1 MSNNIRNITIIAHV
15 DHGKTTMIDNLMK
28 QSGSFRENEVVDERL
43 MDSGELEK
51 ERGITILAKP
61 ASIDWQDTRVNIIDT
76 PGHRDFAAEVER
88 VLSMA
93 DGALLLIDSA
103 EGVMPQTKFVLAKA
117 LKQGLKPIVVINKLD
132 KADQRA
138 NEVLDET
145 FDLFVSLDAN
155 EEQLDFPVMYASGRS
170 GWASKEVDGPRENLH
185 PLLDLIIEH
194 VKPAELDKTK
204 PFAMLSTLLYAD
216 SFLGRSLVGKIS
228 QGTAK
233 ANQAIKAINLKGE
246 KVDEG
251 RLTKIFRYEGTKK
264 VPIEVGEAGDIV
276 VIAGLEKANVADTI
290 CDLEVNDPLPATPI
304 DPPTMSITISVNSS
318 PLAGTEG
325 KKLTSTQIRD
335 RLVTEAQ
342 NNVGISFS
350 QNANV
355 DAFVISGR
363 GELML
368 EILLTQMRREG
379 FEMTVS
385 PPKVLY
391 QKDDNGNRLEPIE
404 EITVDVDEEFSSK
417 IIDSMNRRKGK
428 LLDLKDT
435 GKDKKR
441 LIFHAP
447 TRGLMGYTSRFLTLT
462 KGTGV
467 INRIF
472 HGYGK
477 FEGEMDGRKNGA
489 LISMANGKAVAFAI
503 FNLQARGEM
512 FVTHNDPVYEGMIVG
527 LAPKAGDMIINV
539 MKGKQLTNMRTQGT
553 DENVVLTPVRQM
565 SIAEQ
570 LSMLNTDEALEITP
584 KSLRLRKAI
593 LNPNDR
599 KKYYARHRWVGS
611 NQKSPSYNIY
621 KTYAFNF

>member
-61 ASIDWQDTRVNIIDT
+61 ASINWQDSRVNIIDT

-155 EEQLDFPVMYASGRS
+155 EEQLDFPVLYASGRS

-194 VKPAELDKTK
+194 VQPAELDKTK

-216 SFLGRSLVGKIS
+216 SFLGRSLVGRIS

-233 ANQAIKAINLKGE
+233 ANQPIKAINLKGE

-251 RLTKIFRYEGTKK
+251 KLTKIFRYEGTKK
-264 VPIEVGEAGDIV
+264 VPIEIGEAGDIV

-290 CDLEVNDPLPATPI
+290 CDPELNDPIPATPI

-335 RLVTEAQ
+335 RLVSEAQ
-342 NNVGISFS
+342 NNVGITFS
-350 QNANV
+350 QNTNV
-355 DAFVISGR
+355 DSFVISGR

-391 QKDDNGNRLEPIE
+391 QKDKVGNKLEPIE
-404 EITVDVDEEFSSK
+404 EITVDLDEEYSSK

-441 LIFHAP
+441 LVFHAP

-489 LISMANGKAVAFAI
+489 LISMSTGKAVAFAI

-512 FVTHNDPVYEGMIVG
+512 FVTHNDSVYEGMIVG
-527 LAPKAGDMIINV
+527 LTPKPGDMIINV

-593 LNPNDR
+593 LNPHDR
-599 KKYYARHRWVGS
+599 KRS
-611 NQKSPSYNIY
+611 EKSG
-621 KTYAFNF
+621 TAA

>member
-1 MSNNIRNITIIAHV
+1 MNIIKNLAIIAHV
-15 DHGKTTMIDNLMK
+15 DHGKTTLIDNLLK
-28 QSGSFRENEVVDERL
+28 QCGIFRENQEVTERV
-43 MDSGELEK
+43 MDSNDLEK

-61 ASIDWQDTRVNIIDT
+61 ASINWQDSRINIIDT

-155 EEQLDFPVMYASGRS
+155 EEQLDFPVLYASGRS
-170 GWASKEVDGPRENLH
+170 GWADKEVDGPRENLH
-185 PLLDLIIEH
+185 PLLDLIMEH

-216 SFLGRSLVGKIS
+216 SFLGRSLVGRIS

-233 ANQAIKAINLKGE
+233 ANQPIKAINLKGE

-251 RLTKIFRYEGTKK
+251 KLTKIFRYEGTKK

-290 CDLEVNDPLPATPI
+290 CDPEVNDPIPATPI

-342 NNVGISFS
+342 NNVGITFS

-355 DAFVISGR
+355 DSFIISGR

-391 QKDDNGNRLEPIE
+391 KKDENGNKLEPIE
-404 EITVDVDEEFSSK
+404 EITVDLDEEFSSK

-467 INRIF
+467 INRLF

-489 LISMANGKAVAFAI
+489 LISMATGKAVAFAI

-527 LAPKAGDMIINV
+527 LAPKPGDMIINV

-599 KKYYARHRWVGS
+599 KK
-611 NQKSPSYNIY
+611 NEKSSTPL
-621 KTYAFNF
+621 

>member
-1 MSNNIRNITIIAHV
+1 MISKIINITIIAHV
-15 DHGKTTMIDNLMK
+15 DHGKTTLIDNLMK

-61 ASIDWQDTRVNIIDT
+61 ASINWKDSRINIIDT

-138 NEVLDET
+138 DEVLNET

-155 EEQLDFPVMYASGRS
+155 EEQLDFPVIYASGRS
-170 GWASKEVDGPRENLH
+170 GWASNEIDGPRENLN
-185 PLLDLIIEH
+185 PLLDLVIDH
-194 VKPAELDKTK
+194 VKPAELDKSK

-216 SFLGRSLVGKIS
+216 SFLGRSLVGRIS

-233 ANQAIKAINLKGE
+233 ANQQIKAINLDGV

-276 VIAGLEKANVADTI
+276 VIAGLENANVADTI
-290 CDLEVNDPLPATPI
+290 CDTEVDTPIQATPI
-304 DPPTMSITISVNSS
+304 DPPTMSIKITVNSS

-325 KKLTSTQIRD
+325 KKLTSTQIRE
-335 RLVTEAQ
+335 RLVQEAQ

-350 QNANV
+350 ENDNK
-355 DAFVISGR
+355 DSFEISGR

-385 PPKVLY
+385 PPRVLF
-391 QKDDNGNRLEPIE
+391 QKNEKGEKLEPIE
-404 EITVDVDEEFSSK
+404 EITMDLDEEFSSK
-417 IIDSMNRRKGK
+417 VIDSMNKRKGK
-428 LLDLKDT
+428 LIDLKDT
-435 GKDKKR
+435 GKNKKR

-447 TRGLMGYTSRFLTLT
+447 TRGLMGYTSRFLTIT

-472 HGYGK
+472 HSYGK
-477 FEGEMDGRKNGA
+477 FEGDMEGRRNGA
-489 LISMANGKAVAFAI
+489 LISMEQGKAVAFAI
-503 FNLQARGEM
+503 YNLQARGEM
-512 FVTHNDPVYEGMIVG
+512 FVTHNDPVYSGMIVG
-527 LAPKAGDMIINV
+527 LSPKPGDMIINV
-539 MKGKQLTNMRTQGT
+539 MKGKKLTNMRTQGT
-553 DENVVLTPVRQM
+553 DENVVLTPVRKM

-570 LSMLNTDEALEITP
+570 LSMLNSDEALEITP
-584 KSLRLRKAI
+584 NSCRLRKAV
-593 LNPNDR
+593 LDPHER
-599 KKYYARHRWVGS
+599 KKLSKLSEAS
-611 NQKSPSYNIY
+611 
-621 KTYAFNF
+621 

>member
-1 MSNNIRNITIIAHV
+1 MKNNIRNITIIAHV
-15 DHGKTTMIDNLMK
+15 DHGKTTMIDTLMK

-61 ASIDWQDTRVNIIDT
+61 ASINWKDSRINIIDT

-117 LKQGLKPIVVINKLD
+117 LKQGLRPIVIINKLD

-138 NEVLDET
+138 DEVLDET

-155 EEQLDFPVMYASGRS
+155 EEQLDFPVLYASGRS

-194 VKPAELDKTK
+194 VNPAELDKTK

-233 ANQAIKAINLKGE
+233 ANQPIKAINLKGE

-350 QNANV
+350 QNNNV

-385 PPKVLY
+385 PPKVLF
-391 QKDDNGNRLEPIE
+391 QKDENGNRMEPIE
-404 EITVDVDEEFSSK
+404 EITVDLDEEFSSK

-599 KKYYARHRWVGS
+599 KK
-611 NQKSPSYNIY
+611 NEKSSTPL
-621 KTYAFNF
+621 

>member
-61 ASIDWQDTRVNIIDT
+61 ASIDWQNTRINIIDT

-132 KADQRA
+132 KTDQRA
-138 NEVLDET
+138 DEVLDET

-170 GWASKEVDGPRENLH
+170 GWADKEVDGPRENLH

-194 VKPAELDKTK
+194 VKPADLDKTK

-233 ANQAIKAINLKGE
+233 ANQPIKAINLKGE

-290 CDLEVNDPLPATPI
+290 CDLEVNDPIPATPI

-527 LAPKAGDMIINV
+527 LAPKPGDMIINV

-593 LNPNDR
+593 LNPTER
-599 KKYYARHRWVGS
+599 KK
-611 NQKSPSYNIY
+611 NEKSGTPL
-621 KTYAFNF
+621 

>member
-1 MSNNIRNITIIAHV
+1 MTTSIRNITIIAHV
-15 DHGKTTMIDNLMK
+15 DHGKTTLIDNLMK

-61 ASIDWQDTRVNIIDT
+61 ASINWKDSRINIIDT

-138 NEVLDET
+138 DEVLNET

-155 EEQLDFPVMYASGRS
+155 EEQLDFPVIYASGRS
-170 GWASKEVDGPRENLH
+170 GWASNEIDGPRENLN
-185 PLLDLIIEH
+185 PLLDLVIDH
-194 VKPAELDKTK
+194 VKPAEFDKSK

-216 SFLGRSLVGKIS
+216 SFLGRSLVGRIS

-233 ANQAIKAINLKGE
+233 ANQQIKAINLDGE

-290 CDLEVNDPLPATPI
+290 CDTEVDIPIQATPI
-304 DPPTMSITISVNSS
+304 DPPTMSIKITVNSS

-325 KKLTSTQIRD
+325 KKLTSTQIRE
-335 RLVTEAQ
+335 RLVQEAQ

-350 QNANV
+350 ENDNK
-355 DAFVISGR
+355 DSFEISGR

-385 PPKVLY
+385 PPRVLF
-391 QKDDNGNRLEPIE
+391 QKNENGEKLEPIE
-404 EITVDVDEEFSSK
+404 EITMDLDEEFSSK
-417 IIDSMNRRKGK
+417 VIDSMNKRKGK
-428 LLDLKDT
+428 LIDLKDT
-435 GKDKKR
+435 GKNKKR

-472 HGYGK
+472 HSYGK
-477 FEGEMDGRKNGA
+477 FEGDMEGRRNGA
-489 LISMANGKAVAFAI
+489 LISMEQGKAVAFAI
-503 FNLQARGEM
+503 YNLQARGEM
-512 FVTHNDPVYEGMIVG
+512 FVTHNDPVYSGMIVG
-527 LAPKAGDMIINV
+527 LSPKPGDMIINV
-539 MKGKQLTNMRTQGT
+539 MKGKKLTNMRTQGT
-553 DENVVLTPVRQM
+553 DENVVLTPVRKM

-570 LSMLNTDEALEITP
+570 LSMLNSDEALEITP
-584 KSLRLRKAI
+584 NSCRLRKAV
-593 LNPNDR
+593 LDPHER
-599 KKYYARHRWVGS
+599 KKLSKLSEAS
-611 NQKSPSYNIY
+611 
-621 KTYAFNF
+621 

>member
-1 MSNNIRNITIIAHV
+1 MINNIRNITIIAHV
-15 DHGKTTMIDNLMK
+15 DHGKTTMIDSLMK
-28 QSGSFRENEVVDERL
+28 QSGLFRENEIVEERL

-61 ASIDWQDTRVNIIDT
+61 ASINWKKSRINIIDT

-103 EGVMPQTKFVLAKA
+103 EGVMPQTKFVLSKA
-117 LKQGLKPIVVINKLD
+117 LKQGLKPIVIINKLD
-132 KADQRA
+132 KPDQRA
-138 NEVLDET
+138 EEVLDET

-155 EEQLDFPVMYASGRS
+155 EEQLDFPVLYASGRS
-170 GWASKEVDGPRENLH
+170 GWASKEVDGSKENLH
-185 PLLDLIIEH
+185 PLLDLILEH
-194 VKPAELDKTK
+194 VKPDELDDSK

-216 SFLGRSLVGKIS
+216 TFLGRSLVGKIS

-233 ANQAIKAINLKGE
+233 ANQQIKAINLQGE
-246 KVDEG
+246 KIDEG

-264 VPIEVGEAGDIV
+264 VPIEVGVAGDIV

-290 CDLEVNDPLPATPI
+290 CNLEVKDPIPATPI
-304 DPPTMSITISVNSS
+304 DPPTMSIKVTVNSS
-318 PLAGTEG
+318 PFAGIEG

-335 RLVTEAQ
+335 RLILEAQ
-342 NNVGISFS
+342 NNVGITFS
-350 QNANV
+350 ENENN
-355 DAFVISGR
+355 DAFEISGR

-391 QKDDNGNRLEPIE
+391 QQDENGNKLEPIE
-404 EITVDVDEEFSSK
+404 EITIDLDEEHSSK
-417 IIDSMNRRKGK
+417 VIDSMNRRKGK
-428 LLDLKDT
+428 LIDLKDT

-462 KGTGV
+462 KGNGV

-472 HGYGK
+472 HSYGK
-477 FEGEMDGRKNGA
+477 YEGEMEGRRNGA
-489 LISMANGKAVAFAI
+489 LISMETGKAVAFAI

-512 FVTHNDPVYEGMIVG
+512 FVTHNDPVYVGMIVG
-527 LAPKAGDMIINV
+527 LAPKSGDLQINV
-539 MKGKQLTNMRTQGT
+539 MKGKKLTNMRTQGT
-553 DENVVLTPVRQM
+553 DENVVLTPVRKM

-570 LSMLNTDEALEITP
+570 LSILNTDEALEITP
-584 KSLRLRKAI
+584 KSCRLRKAI
-593 LNPNDR
+593 LNPHER
-599 KKYYARHRWVGS
+599 KKSEKAS
-611 NQKSPSYNIY
+611 AS
-621 KTYAFNF
+621 AA

>member
-1 MSNNIRNITIIAHV
+1 MNNNILNITIIAHV
-15 DHGKTTMIDNLMK
+15 DHGKTTLIDNLMK
-28 QSGSFRENEVVDERL
+28 QSGSFRENEIVDERL

-61 ASIDWQDTRVNIIDT
+61 ASINWKNSRVNIIDT

-117 LKQGLKPIVVINKLD
+117 LRQGLKPIVVINKLD
-132 KADQRA
+132 KPVQRA
-138 NEVLDET
+138 NEVLEET

-155 EEQLDFPVMYASGRS
+155 EEQLDFPVLYASGRS
-170 GWASKEVDGPRENLH
+170 GWASKELDGPRENLN
-185 PLLDLIIEH
+185 PLLDLIIDQ
-194 VKPAELDKTK
+194 VKPTEFDKSK

-233 ANQAIKAINLKGE
+233 ANQQIKAINLQGE

-264 VPIEVGEAGDIV
+264 VFPIDVGEAGDIV
-276 VIAGLEKANVADTI
+276 IIAGLEKANVADTI
-290 CDLEVNDPLPATPI
+290 CDLDVNEPIAATPI
-304 DPPTMSITISVNSS
+304 DPPTMSITITVNSS
-318 PLAGTEG
+318 PLAGIEG

-335 RLVTEAQ
+335 RLVLEAQ
-342 NNVGISFS
+342 NNVGITFSENTGKDSFE
-350 QNANV
+350 
-355 DAFVISGR
+355 ISGR

-385 PPKVLY
+385 PPKVLFK
-391 QKDDNGNRLEPIE
+391 KDDNGNRLEPIE
-404 EITVDVDEEFSSK
+404 EITMDLDEEYSSK
-417 IIDSMNRRKGK
+417 VIDSMNRRKGK
-428 LLDLKDT
+428 LIDLKDT

-462 KGTGV
+462 KGNGV

-472 HGYGK
+472 HSYGK
-477 FEGEMDGRKNGA
+477 FEGEMEGRRNGA
-489 LISMANGKAVAFAI
+489 LISMEKGKAVAFAI
-503 FNLQARGEM
+503 YNLQARGEM
-512 FVTHNDPVYEGMIVG
+512 FVTHNDSVYAGMIVG
-527 LAPKAGDMIINV
+527 LAPKPGDMIINV
-539 MKGKQLTNMRTQGT
+539 MKGKKLTNMRTQGT
-553 DENVVLTPVRQM
+553 DENVVLTPVRKM

-570 LSMLNTDEALEITP
+570 LSMLNSDEALEITP
-584 KSLRLRKAI
+584 KSCRLRKAI
-593 LNPNDR
+593 LDPHER
-599 KKYYARHRWVGS
+599 KKS
-611 NQKSPSYNIY
+611 EKSGAAGGMPPGEMGGMGM
-621 KTYAFNF
+621 

>member
-1 MSNNIRNITIIAHV
+1 MTTSIRNITIIAHV
-15 DHGKTTMIDNLMK
+15 DHGKTTLIDNLMK
-28 QSGSFRENEVVDERL
+28 QSGSFRENDVVDDRL

-61 ASIDWQDTRVNIIDT
+61 ASINWKDSRINIIDT

-138 NEVLDET
+138 DEVLNET

-155 EEQLDFPVMYASGRS
+155 EEQLDFPVIYASGRS
-170 GWASKEVDGPRENLH
+170 GWASNEIDGPRENLN
-185 PLLDLIIEH
+185 PLLDLVIDH
-194 VKPAELDKTK
+194 VKPAEFDKSK

-216 SFLGRSLVGKIS
+216 SFLGRSLVGRIS

-233 ANQAIKAINLKGE
+233 ANQQIKAINLDGE

-290 CDLEVNDPLPATPI
+290 CDTEVDEPIQATPI
-304 DPPTMSITISVNSS
+304 DPPTMSIKITVNSS

-325 KKLTSTQIRD
+325 KKLTSTQIRE
-335 RLVTEAQ
+335 RLVQEAQ

-350 QNANV
+350 ENENK
-355 DAFVISGR
+355 DSFEISGR

-385 PPKVLY
+385 PPRVLF
-391 QKDDNGNRLEPIE
+391 QKNENGEKLEPIE
-404 EITVDVDEEFSSK
+404 EITMDLDEEFSSK
-417 IIDSMNRRKGK
+417 VIDSMNKRKGK
-428 LLDLKDT
+428 LIDLKDT
-435 GKDKKR
+435 GKNKKR

-472 HGYGK
+472 HSYGK
-477 FEGEMDGRKNGA
+477 FEGDMEGRRNGA
-489 LISMANGKAVAFAI
+489 LISMEQGKAVAFAI
-503 FNLQARGEM
+503 YNLQASGEM
-512 FVTHNDPVYEGMIVG
+512 FITHNDPVYSGMIVG
-527 LAPKAGDMIINV
+527 LSPKPGDMIINV
-539 MKGKQLTNMRTQGT
+539 MKGKKLTNMRTQGT
-553 DENVVLTPVRQM
+553 DENVVLTPVRKM

-570 LSMLNTDEALEITP
+570 LSMLNSDEALEITP
-584 KSLRLRKAI
+584 NSCRLRKAV
-593 LNPNDR
+593 LDPHER
-599 KKYYARHRWVGS
+599 KKLSKLSEAS
-611 NQKSPSYNIY
+611 
-621 KTYAFNF
+621 

>member
-61 ASIDWQDTRVNIIDT
+61 ASINWKNSRVNIIDT

-117 LKQGLKPIVVINKLD
+117 LKQGLKPIVIINKLD
-132 KADQRA
+132 KTDQRA

-155 EEQLDFPVMYASGRS
+155 EEQLDFPVLYASGRS

-185 PLLDLIIEH
+185 PLLDLILEH
-194 VKPAELDKTK
+194 VKPDELDKTK

-216 SFLGRSLVGKIS
+216 SFLGRSLVGRIS

-233 ANQAIKAINLKGE
+233 ANQPIKAINLKGE

-251 RLTKIFRYEGTKK
+251 KLTKIFRYEGTKK
-264 VPIEVGEAGDIV
+264 VPIDIGEAGDIV

-290 CDLEVNDPLPATPI
+290 CDPELNDPIPATPI

-335 RLVTEAQ
+335 RLITEAQ

-350 QNANV
+350 QNENV
-355 DAFVISGR
+355 DSFVISGR

-391 QKDDNGNRLEPIE
+391 QKDDAGNKLEPIE
-404 EITVDVDEEFSSK
+404 EITVDLDEEYSSK

-441 LIFHAP
+441 LVFHAP

-489 LISMANGKAVAFAI
+489 LISMSTGKAVAFAI

-527 LAPKAGDMIINV
+527 LTPKPGDMIINV

-593 LNPNDR
+593 LNPHDR
-599 KKYYARHRWVGS
+599 KRS
-611 NQKSPSYNIY
+611 EKSG
-621 KTYAFNF
+621 TAA

>member
-61 ASIDWQDTRVNIIDT
+61 ASIDWQGSRINIIDT

-155 EEQLDFPVMYASGRS
+155 EEQLDFPVLYASGRS
-170 GWASKEVDGPRENLH
+170 GWADKEVDGPRENLH
-185 PLLDLIIEH
+185 PLLDLIMEH

-216 SFLGRSLVGKIS
+216 SFLGRSLVGRIS

-233 ANQAIKAINLKGE
+233 ANQPIKAINLKGE

-251 RLTKIFRYEGTKK
+251 KLTKIFRYEGTKK

-290 CDLEVNDPLPATPI
+290 CDPEVNDPIPATPI

-335 RLVTEAQ
+335 RLVNEAQ

-350 QNANV
+350 QNTNV
-355 DAFVISGR
+355 DSFVISGR

-391 QKDDNGNRLEPIE
+391 QQDENGNKLEPIE
-404 EITVDVDEEFSSK
+404 EITVDLDEEFSSK
-417 IIDSMNRRKGK
+417 VIDSMNRRKGK

-489 LISMANGKAVAFAI
+489 LISMATGKAVAFAI

-527 LAPKAGDMIINV
+527 LTPKPGDMIINV

-593 LNPNDR
+593 LNPHDR
-599 KKYYARHRWVGS
+599 KK
-611 NQKSPSYNIY
+611 NEKSATPL
-621 KTYAFNF
+621 

>member
-15 DHGKTTMIDNLMK
+15 DHGKTTLIDNLMK
-28 QSGSFRENEVVDERL
+28 QSGSFRDNEIVDERL

-61 ASIDWQDTRVNIIDT
+61 ASINWKESRINIIDT

-93 DGALLLIDSA
+93 DGALLLIDSS

-132 KADQRA
+132 KPDQRA
-138 NEVLDET
+138 NEVLEET
-145 FDLFVSLDAN
+145 FDLFVNLNAN
-155 EEQLDFPVMYASGRS
+155 EEQLDFPVLYASGRS
-170 GWASKEVDGPRENLH
+170 GWASKEVEGSRENLN
-185 PLLDLIIEH
+185 PLLDLIIKH
-194 VKPAELDKTK
+194 VKPAEFDKEK

-216 SFLGRSLVGKIS
+216 NFLGRSLVGRIS
-228 QGTAK
+228 QGTAR
-233 ANQAIKAINLKGE
+233 ANQKIKALNLEGN

-264 VPIEVGEAGDIV
+264 VPIEIGEAGDIV
-276 VIAGLEKANVADTI
+276 IIAGLEKANVADTI
-290 CDLEVNDPLPATPI
+290 CDIEVYEPIPATPI
-304 DPPTMSITISVNSS
+304 DPPTMSITITVNSS

-335 RLVTEAQ
+335 RLILEAQ

-350 QNANV
+350 ENKGR
-355 DAFVISGR
+355 DAFEISGR

-385 PPKVLY
+385 PPKVLF
-391 QKDDNGNRLEPIE
+391 KENTNGEKLEPME
-404 EITVDVDEEFSSK
+404 EITMDLDEEYSSK
-417 IIDSMNRRKGK
+417 VIDSMNRRKGK
-428 LLDLKDT
+428 LIELKDT
-435 GKDKKR
+435 GKNKKR

-447 TRGLMGYTSRFLTLT
+447 TRGLMGYTSRYLTLT
-462 KGTGV
+462 KGNGV

-472 HGYGK
+472 HSYGK
-477 FEGEMDGRKNGA
+477 FEGNMEGRRNGA
-489 LISMANGKAVAFAI
+489 LISMDQGKAVAFAI

-512 FVTHNDPVYEGMIVG
+512 FITHNDPVYEGMIVG
-527 LAPKAGDMIINV
+527 FSPKPGDMIINV
-539 MKGKQLTNMRTQGT
+539 MKGKKLTNMRTQGT
-553 DENVVLTPVRQM
+553 DENVVLTPIRKM

-584 KSLRLRKAI
+584 KSCRLRKAI
-593 LNPNDR
+593 LNPHER
-599 KKYYARHRWVGS
+599 KKNEKILA
-611 NQKSPSYNIY
+611 NIQ
-621 KTYAFNF
+621 N

>member
-61 ASIDWQDTRVNIIDT
+61 ASIDWQGTRVNIIDT

-170 GWASKEVDGPRENLH
+170 GWADKEVDGPRENLH

-194 VKPAELDKTK
+194 VKPADLDKTK

-527 LAPKAGDMIINV
+527 LAPKPGDMIINV

-584 KSLRLRKAI
+584 KYLRLRKAI

-599 KKYYARHRWVGS
+599 KK
-611 NQKSPSYNIY
+611 NEKSGTPL
-621 KTYAFNF
+621 

>member
-1 MSNNIRNITIIAHV
+1 
-15 DHGKTTMIDNLMK
+15 MIDNLMK
-28 QSGSFRENEVVDERL
+28 QSGSFRENEVIDERL

-61 ASIDWQDTRVNIIDT
+61 AAIDWKGSRVNIIDT

-117 LKQGLKPIVVINKLD
+117 LKQGLKPIVIINKLD
-132 KADQRA
+132 KSDQRA

-155 EEQLDFPVMYASGRS
+155 EEQLDFPVLYASGRS
-170 GWASKEVDGPRENLH
+170 GWADKEVDGPRENLH

-194 VKPAELDKTK
+194 VKPDALDKTK

-233 ANQAIKAINLKGE
+233 ANQPIKAINLKGE

-264 VPIEVGEAGDIV
+264 VPIEIGEAGDIV
-276 VIAGLEKANVADTI
+276 IIAGLEKANVADTI
-290 CDLEVNDPLPATPI
+290 CDPEVNDPIPATPI

-335 RLVTEAQ
+335 RLVMEAQ

-350 QNANV
+350 QNSNV
-355 DAFVISGR
+355 DSFVISGR

-391 QKDDNGNRLEPIE
+391 QRDEDGHKLEPIE
-404 EITVDVDEEFSSK
+404 EITVDLDEEFSSK

-428 LLDLKDT
+428 LLELKDT

-467 INRIF
+467 INRLF
-472 HGYGK
+472 HGFGK

-489 LISMANGKAVAFAI
+489 LISMSNGKAVAFAI

-599 KKYYARHRWVGS
+599 KK
-611 NQKSPSYNIY
+611 NEKSGTPL
-621 KTYAFNF
+621 

>member
-1 MSNNIRNITIIAHV
+1 MSQNIRNITIIAHV
-15 DHGKTTMIDNLMK
+15 DHGKTTLIDNLMK
-28 QSGSFRENEVVDERL
+28 QSGSFRENEVIDERV

-61 ASIDWQDTRVNIIDT
+61 TSINWKDTRINIIDT

-88 VLSMA
+88 VLSLA
-93 DGALLLIDSA
+93 DGALLLVDSS
-103 EGVMPQTKFVLAKA
+103 EGVMPQTKFVLSKA
-117 LKQGLKPIVVINKLD
+117 LKQGMKPIVVINKLD
-132 KADQRA
+132 KSDQRA
-138 NEVLDET
+138 DEVLNET

-155 EEQLDFPVMYASGRS
+155 EEQLDFPVLYASGRS
-170 GWASKEVDGPRENLH
+170 GWASKDVDGPRENLH
-185 PLLDLIIEH
+185 PLLDLVLDH
-194 VKPAELDKTK
+194 VKPSEFDRSK

-216 SFLGRSLVGKIS
+216 NFLGRSLVGRIS

-233 ANQAIKAINLKGE
+233 ANQQIKAINLEGK

-264 VPIEVGEAGDIV
+264 VPIEIGEAGDIV

-290 CDLEVNDPLPATPI
+290 CDLEVNEPIKATPI
-304 DPPTMSITISVNSS
+304 DPPTMSIKITVNSS

-335 RLVTEAQ
+335 RLILEAQ

-350 QNANV
+350 ENSNK
-355 DAFVISGR
+355 DAFEISGR

-385 PPKVLY
+385 PPKVLF
-391 QKDDNGNRLEPIE
+391 KTDNNCNKLEPIE
-404 EITVDVDEEFSSK
+404 EITMDIDEEYSSK

-428 LLDLKDT
+428 LIELKDT
-435 GKDKKR
+435 GKNKKR

-472 HGYGK
+472 HSYGE
-477 FEGEMDGRKNGA
+477 FEGDMEGRRNGA
-489 LISMANGKAVAFAI
+489 LISMDQGKAVAFSI

-512 FVTHNDPVYEGMIVG
+512 FVTHNDPVYTGMIVG
-527 LAPKAGDMIINV
+527 LAPKPGDMIINV
-539 MKGKQLTNMRTQGT
+539 MKGKKLTNMRTQGT
-553 DENVVLTPVRQM
+553 DENIVLTPVRQM

-584 KSLRLRKAI
+584 KSCRLRKAI
-593 LNPNDR
+593 LDPHER
-599 KKYYARHRWVGS
+599 KRSEK
-611 NQKSPSYNIY
+611 NNLI
-621 KTYAFNF
+621 T

>member
-15 DHGKTTMIDNLMK
+15 DHGKTTMIDTLMK
-28 QSGSFRENEVVDERL
+28 QSGSFRENEIIEERL

-61 ASIDWQDTRVNIIDT
+61 ASINWKDSRINIIDT

-117 LKQGLKPIVVINKLD
+117 LKQGLKPIVIINKLD
-132 KADQRA
+132 KTDQRA
-138 NEVLDET
+138 DEVLDET

-155 EEQLDFPVMYASGRS
+155 EEQLDFPVLYASGRS
-170 GWASKEVDGPRENLH
+170 GWASKEVDGPRKNLH

-194 VKPAELDKTK
+194 VKPAELDKNK

-233 ANQAIKAINLKGE
+233 ANQQIKAINLQGE
-246 KVDEG
+246 KIDEG

-290 CDLEVNDPLPATPI
+290 CDPEVNEPITATPI

-335 RLVTEAQ
+335 RLITEAQ

-350 QNANV
+350 QNINV
-355 DAFVISGR
+355 DSFIISGR

-391 QKDDNGNRLEPIE
+391 KQDRNGNKLEPIE
-404 EITVDVDEEFSSK
+404 EITVDLDEEYSSK

-428 LLDLKDT
+428 LIDLKDT

-441 LIFHAP
+441 LLFHAP

-527 LAPKAGDMIINV
+527 LTPKPGDMIINV

-553 DENVVLTPVRQM
+553 DENVVLTPVRKM

-593 LNPNDR
+593 LNPHDR
-599 KKYYARHRWVGS
+599 KK
-611 NQKSPSYNIY
+611 NEKSGTPL
-621 KTYAFNF
+621 

>member
-1 MSNNIRNITIIAHV
+1 MSNNFRNITIIAHV

-28 QSGSFRENEVVDERL
+28 QSGSFRENEVIDERL

-61 ASIDWQDTRVNIIDT
+61 ASINWKDSRVNIIDT

-155 EEQLDFPVMYASGRS
+155 EEQLDFPVLYASGRS

-216 SFLGRSLVGKIS
+216 SFLGRSLVGRIS

-233 ANQAIKAINLKGE
+233 ANQPIKAINLKGE

-251 RLTKIFRYEGTKK
+251 KLTKIFRYEGTKK
-264 VPIEVGEAGDIV
+264 VPIEIGEAGDIV

-290 CDLEVNDPLPATPI
+290 CDPELNEPIPATPI

-335 RLVTEAQ
+335 RLVSEAQ
-342 NNVGISFS
+342 NNVGITFS

-355 DAFVISGR
+355 DSFVISGR

-391 QKDDNGNRLEPIE
+391 QKDEAGNKLEPIE
-404 EITVDVDEEFSSK
+404 EITVDLDEEFSSK

-435 GKDKKR
+435 GKNKKR
-441 LIFHAP
+441 LVFHAP

-489 LISMANGKAVAFAI
+489 LISMSTGKAVAFAI

-527 LAPKAGDMIINV
+527 LTPKPGDMIINV

-593 LNPNDR
+593 LNPHDR
-599 KKYYARHRWVGS
+599 KKS
-611 NQKSPSYNIY
+611 EKSG
-621 KTYAFNF
+621 AAA

>member
-1 MSNNIRNITIIAHV
+1 MNSEIRNITIIAHV
-15 DHGKTTMIDNLMK
+15 DHGKTTLIDSLMK

-61 ASIDWQDTRVNIIDT
+61 ASINWKNSRINIIDT

-103 EGVMPQTKFVLAKA
+103 EGVMPQTKFVLSKA
-117 LKQGLKPIVVINKLD
+117 LKQGLKPIVIINKLD
-132 KADQRA
+132 KPDQRA
-138 NEVLDET
+138 DEVLDET
-145 FDLFVSLDAN
+145 FDLFVNLEAN
-155 EEQLDFPVMYASGRS
+155 EEQLDFPVLYASGRS
-170 GWASKEVDGPRENLH
+170 GWACEEINGERKNLH
-185 PLLDLIIEH
+185 PLMDLIIKH
-194 VKPAELDKTK
+194 VSPPMFDKSK
-204 PFAMLSTLLYAD
+204 PFAMLSTLLYPD
-216 SFLGRSLVGKIS
+216 SFLGRSLIGRIS

-233 ANQAIKAINLKGE
+233 ANQYIKAIDLKGN
-246 KVDEG
+246 KIDEG

-264 VPIEVGEAGDIV
+264 VPIDTGEAGDIV

-290 CDLEVNDPLPATPI
+290 CDLDINDPILATPI
-304 DPPTMSITISVNSS
+304 DPPTMAIQITVNSS

-325 KKLTSTQIRD
+325 SKLTSTQIRD
-335 RLVTEAQ
+335 RLISEAQ

-350 QNANV
+350 ENDNK
-355 DAFVISGR
+355 DSFKISGR

-379 FEMTVS
+379 FELTVS
-385 PPKVLY
+385 PPKVLFKINDKGEK
-391 QKDDNGNRLEPIE
+391 QEPIE
-404 EITVDVDEEFSSK
+404 EITLDLDEEFSSR

-428 LLDLKDT
+428 LIDLKDT
-435 GKDKKR
+435 GKNKKR

-472 HGYGK
+472 HSYGD
-477 FEGEMDGRKNGA
+477 FEGDMDSRKNGA
-489 LISMANGKAVAFAI
+489 LISMDKGKAVAFAI

-512 FVTHNDPVYEGMIVG
+512 FVTHNDPVYAGMIVG
-527 LAPKAGDMIINV
+527 LTPKPGDLIINV
-539 MKGKQLTNMRTQGT
+539 MKGKKLTNMRTQGT
-553 DENVVLTPVRQM
+553 DENVVLTPVRKM

-570 LSMLNTDEALEITP
+570 LSILNSDEALEITP
-584 KSLRLRKAI
+584 KSCRLRKLI
-593 LNPNDR
+593 LDANER
-599 KKYYARHRWVGS
+599 KRFE
-611 NQKSPSYNIY
+611 KSKS
-621 KTYAFNF
+621 

>member
-1 MSNNIRNITIIAHV
+1 MENIIRNITIIAHV
-15 DHGKTTMIDNLMK
+15 DHGKTTLIDNLMK
-28 QSGSFRENEVVDERL
+28 QSGTFRENENIEERV

-61 ASIDWQDTRVNIIDT
+61 TSINWNDSRINIIDT

-88 VLSMA
+88 VLHMA

-103 EGVMPQTKFVLAKA
+103 EGVMPQTKFVLSKA

-132 KADQRA
+132 KPDQRA

-155 EEQLDFPVMYASGRS
+155 EEQLDFPVLYASGRS
-170 GWASKEVDGPRENLH
+170 GWASEEIDGPRENLQ
-185 PLLDLIIEH
+185 PLLNLIIKH
-194 VKPAELDKTK
+194 VKPSTFDKTK

-216 SFLGRSLVGKIS
+216 SFLGRSLVGRIA

-233 ANQAIKAINLKGE
+233 ANQQIKAINLDGK

-264 VPIEVGEAGDIV
+264 VPIEEGEAGDIV
-276 VIAGLEKANVADTI
+276 IIAGLEKANVADTI
-290 CDLEVNDPLPATPI
+290 CDLSINDPIDATPI
-304 DPPTMSITISVNSS
+304 DPPTMSITITVNSS

-325 KKLTSTQIRD
+325 KKLTSTQIRE
-335 RLVTEAQ
+335 RLILEAE
-342 NNVGISFS
+342 NNVGINFEE
-350 QNANV
+350 NENK

-385 PPKVLY
+385 PPKVLIK
-391 QKDDNGNRLEPIE
+391 KDDQGNKLEPIE
-404 EITVDVDEEFSSK
+404 EITVDVDEEYSSK

-428 LLDLKDT
+428 LIDLKDT
-435 GKDKKR
+435 GKNKKR
-441 LIFHAP
+441 LIFYAP

-472 HGYGK
+472 RSYEDYTGDM
-477 FEGEMDGRKNGA
+477 EGRRNGA
-489 LISMANGKAVAFAI
+489 LISMENGKAVAFAI

-512 FVTHNDPVYEGMIVG
+512 FDTHNDPVYEGMIVG
-527 LAPKAGDMIINV
+527 LSSKSGDLEINV
-539 MKGKQLTNMRTQGT
+539 LKGKKLTNMRTQGT
-553 DENVVLTPVRQM
+553 DENVVLTPVRKM
-565 SIAEQ
+565 AIAEQ

-584 KSLRLRKAI
+584 KSCRLRKLI
-593 LNPNDR
+593 LDPHER
-599 KKYYARHRWVGS
+599 KRLSRDKAS
-611 NQKSPSYNIY
+611 
-621 KTYAFNF
+621 

>member
-61 ASIDWQDTRVNIIDT
+61 ASINWQDSRVNIIDT

-155 EEQLDFPVMYASGRS
+155 EEQLDFPVLYASGRS

-185 PLLDLIIEH
+185 PLLDLIIKH
-194 VKPAELDKTK
+194 VQPAELDKTK

-216 SFLGRSLVGKIS
+216 SFLGRSLVGRIS

-233 ANQAIKAINLKGE
+233 ANQPIKAINLKGE

-251 RLTKIFRYEGTKK
+251 KLTKIFRYEGTKK
-264 VPIEVGEAGDIV
+264 VPIEIGEAGDIV

-290 CDLEVNDPLPATPI
+290 CDPELNDPIPATPI

-335 RLVTEAQ
+335 RLVSEAQ
-342 NNVGISFS
+342 NNVGITFS
-350 QNANV
+350 QNTNV
-355 DAFVISGR
+355 DSFVISGR

-391 QKDDNGNRLEPIE
+391 QKDEVGNKLEPIE
-404 EITVDVDEEFSSK
+404 EITVDLDEEYSSK

-441 LIFHAP
+441 LVFHAP

-489 LISMANGKAVAFAI
+489 LISMSTGKAVAFAI

-512 FVTHNDPVYEGMIVG
+512 FVTHNDSVYEGMIVG
-527 LAPKAGDMIINV
+527 LTPKPGDMIINV

-593 LNPNDR
+593 LNPHDR
-599 KKYYARHRWVGS
+599 KRS
-611 NQKSPSYNIY
+611 EKSG
-621 KTYAFNF
+621 TAA

>member
-61 ASIDWQDTRVNIIDT
+61 ASIDWQNSRVNIIDT

-216 SFLGRSLVGKIS
+216 SFLGRSLVGRIS

-233 ANQAIKAINLKGE
+233 ANQPIKAINLKGE
-246 KVDEG
+246 KIDEG
-251 RLTKIFRYEGTKK
+251 KLTKIFRYEGTKK

-290 CDLEVNDPLPATPI
+290 CDPELNDPIPATPI

-335 RLVTEAQ
+335 RLISEAQ
-342 NNVGISFS
+342 NNVGITFS
-350 QNANV
+350 QNTNV
-355 DAFVISGR
+355 DSFVISGR

-391 QKDDNGNRLEPIE
+391 QQDESGNKLEPIE
-404 EITVDVDEEFSSK
+404 EITVDLDEEFSSK

-489 LISMANGKAVAFAI
+489 LISMATGKAVAFAI

-527 LAPKAGDMIINV
+527 LAPKPGDMIINV

-553 DENVVLTPVRQM
+553 DENVVLTPVRKM

-593 LNPNDR
+593 LNPNER
-599 KKYYARHRWVGS
+599 KK
-611 NQKSPSYNIY
+611 NEKSSTPL
-621 KTYAFNF
+621 

>member
-1 MSNNIRNITIIAHV
+1 MANNIRNITIIAHV

-61 ASIDWQDTRVNIIDT
+61 ASIDWQGSRVNIIDT

-117 LKQGLKPIVVINKLD
+117 LKQGLRPIVVINKLD

-138 NEVLDET
+138 DEVLDET

-155 EEQLDFPVMYASGRS
+155 EDQLDFPVLYASGRS

-194 VKPAELDKTK
+194 VNPAELDKTK

-276 VIAGLEKANVADTI
+276 IIAGLEKANVADTI
-290 CDLEVNDPLPATPI
+290 CDPEVNEPLPATPI

-325 KKLTSTQIRD
+325 KKLTSTQIKD
-335 RLVTEAQ
+335 RLISEAQ
-342 NNVGISFS
+342 NNVGITFS

-355 DAFVISGR
+355 DSFVISGR

-391 QKDDNGNRLEPIE
+391 QQDESGNKLEPIE
-404 EITVDVDEEFSSK
+404 EITVDLDEEFSSK

-472 HGYGK
+472 HGFGK

-489 LISMANGKAVAFAI
+489 LISMSNGKAVAFAI

-599 KKYYARHRWVGS
+599 KK
-611 NQKSPSYNIY
+611 NEKSSTPL
-621 KTYAFNF
+621 

>member
-1 MSNNIRNITIIAHV
+1 MANNITNITIIAHV

-61 ASIDWQDTRVNIIDT
+61 ASIDWQDTRINIIDT

-88 VLSMA
+88 VLCMA

-117 LKQGLKPIVVINKLD
+117 LKQGLKPIVIINKLD

-155 EEQLDFPVMYASGRS
+155 EEQLDFPVLYASGRS

-233 ANQAIKAINLKGE
+233 ANQQIKAINLNGE

-276 VIAGLEKANVADTI
+276 IIAGLEKANVADTI
-290 CDLEVNDPLPATPI
+290 CDLEVTEPIHATPI

-335 RLVTEAQ
+335 RLIMEAQ

-350 QNANV
+350 QNNNV

-391 QKDDNGNRLEPIE
+391 QKDENGNKLEPIE
-404 EITVDVDEEFSSK
+404 EITVDLDEEFSSK

-472 HGYGK
+472 HGFGK

-489 LISMANGKAVAFAI
+489 LISMSNGKAVAFAI

-593 LNPNDR
+593 LNPTDR
-599 KKYYARHRWVGS
+599 KK
-611 NQKSPSYNIY
+611 NEKSGTPL
-621 KTYAFNF
+621 

>member
-1 MSNNIRNITIIAHV
+1 MTTSIRNITIIAHV
-15 DHGKTTMIDNLMK
+15 DHGKTTLIDNLMK

-61 ASIDWQDTRVNIIDT
+61 ASINWKDSRINIIDT

-138 NEVLDET
+138 DEVLNET

-155 EEQLDFPVMYASGRS
+155 EEQLDFPVIYASGRS
-170 GWASKEVDGPRENLH
+170 GWASNEIDGPRENLN
-185 PLLDLIIEH
+185 PLLDLVIDH
-194 VKPAELDKTK
+194 VKPAEFDKSK

-216 SFLGRSLVGKIS
+216 SFLGRSLVGRIS

-233 ANQAIKAINLKGE
+233 ANQQIKAINLDGE

-290 CDLEVNDPLPATPI
+290 CDTEVDTPIQATPI
-304 DPPTMSITISVNSS
+304 DPPTMSIKITVNSS

-325 KKLTSTQIRD
+325 KKLTSTQIRE
-335 RLVTEAQ
+335 RLVQEAQ

-350 QNANV
+350 ENENK
-355 DAFVISGR
+355 DSFEISGR

-385 PPKVLY
+385 PPRVLF
-391 QKDDNGNRLEPIE
+391 QKNENGAKLEPIE
-404 EITVDVDEEFSSK
+404 EITMDLDEEFSSK
-417 IIDSMNRRKGK
+417 VIDSMNKRKGK
-428 LLDLKDT
+428 LIDLKDT
-435 GKDKKR
+435 GKNKKR

-472 HGYGK
+472 HSYGK
-477 FEGEMDGRKNGA
+477 FEGDMEGRRNGA
-489 LISMANGKAVAFAI
+489 LISMEQGKAVAFAI
-503 FNLQARGEM
+503 YNLQARGEM
-512 FVTHNDPVYEGMIVG
+512 FVTHNDPVYSGMIVG
-527 LAPKAGDMIINV
+527 LSPKPGDMIINV
-539 MKGKQLTNMRTQGT
+539 MKGKKLTNMRTQGT
-553 DENVVLTPVRQM
+553 DENVVLTPVRKM

-570 LSMLNTDEALEITP
+570 LSMLNSDEALEITP
-584 KSLRLRKAI
+584 NSCRLRKAV
-593 LNPNDR
+593 LDPHER
-599 KKYYARHRWVGS
+599 KKLSKLSEAS
-611 NQKSPSYNIY
+611 
-621 KTYAFNF
+621 